1 MSKLKLQDF
10 VNRINAD
17 NVALLIIDEIGTATP
32 GMIAAIDQRLRQV
45 FDEGLPLGG
54 CHCIFTG
61 DLWQLPSFDGCLAH
75 NMIKYQTFLHDK
87 ETPPD
92 LMTAKQHKHHLAMK
106 QQHMGV
112 AALWRKGC
120 EILAL
125 FKRFH
130 LKTQQRA
137 KDIQHLSFIE
147 SMTTTAAF
155 SINTLMNN
163 YQPLSQYDLESDPDK
178 WDFAPYIVATIRE
191 CINLNYYQA
200 IWWAKN
206 IKHMLYVGE

>member
-1 MSKLKLQDF
+1 
-10 VNRINAD
+10 
-17 NVALLIIDEIGTATP
+17 
-32 GMIAAIDQRLRQV
+32 
-45 FDEGLPLGG
+45 
-54 CHCIFTG
+54 
-61 DLWQLPSFDGCLAH
+61 
-75 NMIKYQTFLHDK
+75 
-87 ETPPD
+87 
-92 LMTAKQHKHHLAMK
+92 MK

-163 YQPLSQYDLESDPDK
+163 YQPLSQYDFESDPDK
-178 WDFAPYIVATIRE
+178 WDFAPYIVSTNRE
-191 CINLNYYQA
+191 YINLNYYQA
-200 IWWAKN
+200 IWCAKN
-206 IKHMLYVGE
+206 IKPM